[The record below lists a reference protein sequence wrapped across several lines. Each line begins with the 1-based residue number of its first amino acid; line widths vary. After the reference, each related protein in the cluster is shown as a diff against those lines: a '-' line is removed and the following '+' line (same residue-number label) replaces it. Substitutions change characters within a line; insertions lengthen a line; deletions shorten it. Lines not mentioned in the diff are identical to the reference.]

1 MKLQLRS
8 IVKVCLSGLFIFS
21 CCVANLAAQ
30 ELSNPFRDSLIVH
43 EKDDLGVIVEG
54 MSLTEAAYRPSEVA
68 DENIVLTAPAAFF
81 QEGSVLQTQPETVT
95 PEPTGETTVENVN
108 PEDGIVIQGDIVYG
122 ASLGE
127 SLGCDGGI
135 GCGNLGI
142 CADGCLIPCPRIDW
156 QKWEF
161 LTGVSGFTGPANRG
175 GHGSFGFNEGFNWT
189 SSLDRIGNGYLTA
202 QAGFR
207 AVQSGLSGTE
217 FTEEDRKQTFVTLGL
232 FRRADWG
239 LQGGA
244 VVDYMHDD
252 WYYDMDL
259 LQVRAEL
266 SWIYPSG
273 HEFGFWM
280 ATDADHAQTRSRV
293 GVPFPSTITEEWR
306 STDLYAFFFRCTSCE
321 TGAVGRIFGGFTGSK
336 DGLIGADLTVPVAT
350 QWAIDT
356 EFTYL
361 IPEEGS
367 GPVGSSEEGWN
378 VGLYLVYYPGCKTAY
393 DKNYNKPLFDT
404 AGNGNFFVDR
414 K

>member
-1 MKLQLRS
+1 MKLQTMSFIR
-8 IVKVCLSGLFIFS
+8 VCLCGVIVFGCS
-21 CCVANLAAQ
+21 VAQVSAQ
-30 ELSNPFRDSLIVH
+30 ELENPFRDTLST
-43 EKDDLGVIVEG
+43 DLSASFEAVVERPA
-54 MSLTEAAYRPSEVA
+54 LQEASYRSSAATGQEIILA
-68 DENIVLTAPAAFF
+68 APATFI
-81 QEGSVLQTQPETVT
+81 QDESVLQAHPEPVT
-95 PEPTGETTVENVN
+95 PEPAVAATGEAVT
-108 PEDGIVIQGDIVYG
+108 PEEGFVIQGDVVYG
-122 ASLGE
+122 SSLSE
-127 SLGCDGGI
+127 TLGCDGGI
-135 GCGNLGI
+135 GCGKLGI
-142 CADGCLIPCPRIDW
+142 CTDGCLIPCPRIDW

-161 LTGVSGFTGPANRG
+161 FTGVSGFTGPANRG

-189 SSLDRIGNGYLTA
+189 SSLDRIGWGYLTA

-207 AVQSGLSGTE
+207 AVQSGLSGTD

-266 SWIYPSG
+266 SWMYPSG

-280 ATDADHAQTRSRV
+280 ATDADHARTTSRV
-293 GVPFPSTITEEWR
+293 GVPFPTTTTEEWR
-306 STDLYAFFFRCTSCE
+306 STDLYAFFFRHTSCD

-336 DGLIGADLTVPVAT
+336 DGLIGADLTVPFAT
-350 QWAIDT
+350 QWALDA

-367 GPVGSSEEGWN
+367 GPEGSSEEGWN

-404 AGNGNFFVDR
+404 GGNGNFFVDR

>member
-1 MKLQLRS
+1 MRLQAKSILSLCVLTSYALCLASAKLDAEE
-8 IVKVCLSGLFIFS
+8 I
-21 CCVANLAAQ
+21 
-30 ELSNPFRDSLIVH
+30 SNPFRKETAAISVGQPEIIANH
-43 EKDDLGVIVEG
+43 G
-54 MSLTEAAYRPSEVA
+54 MLQTAGYRVAPAETEE
-68 DENIVLTAPAAFF
+68 IILTAPAQFLQA
-81 QEGSVLQTQPETVT
+81 ESVLESQPEPVT
-95 PEPTGETTVENVN
+95 PEAVGSDDAKEVK
-108 PEDGIVIQGDIVYG
+108 PEQGIVIEGETVYG
-122 ASLGE
+122 SSLSE
-127 SLGCDGGI
+127 SLGCDSGI
-135 GCGNLGI
+135 GCGALGI
-142 CADGCLIPCPRIDW
+142 CADGCLIPFPRIDW

-161 LTGVSGFTGPANRG
+161 FTGVSGFTGPANRG
-175 GHGSFGFNEGFNWT
+175 GHGTFGFNEGFNWT
-189 SSLDRIGNGYLTA
+189 SSLERIGCGYLTA

-207 AVQSGLSGTE
+207 AVQSGFSGTE

-259 LQVRAEL
+259 LQIRAEL
-266 SWIYPSG
+266 SWVYPSG

-280 ATDADHAQTRSRV
+280 ASDADHARTHSRV
-293 GVPFPSTITEEWR
+293 GLPFATTTTEEWR

-321 TGAVGRIFGGFTGSK
+321 TGAVGRVFGGFTGNK
-336 DGLIGADLTVPVAT
+336 DGLIGADLTVPFSA

-367 GPVGSSEEGWN
+367 GPIGSSEEGWN
-378 VGLYLVYYPGCKTAY
+378 IGIYLVYYPGCKTAY
-393 DKNYNKPLFDT
+393 DKNYNKPLFD
-404 AGNGNFFVDR
+404 AGGNGNFFVDR

>member
-1 MKLQLRS
+1 MKLQAISFLR
-8 IVKVCLSGLFIFS
+8 VCLCGMIVFGSYVIQIS
-21 CCVANLAAQ
+21 AQ
-30 ELSNPFRDSLIVH
+30 ELENPFRDTLS
-43 EKDDLGVIVEG
+43 
-54 MSLTEAAYRPSEVA
+54 TEAGVSLDAVGERTVFQEASYRTTAGNGQE
-68 DENIVLTAPAAFF
+68 IILTAPAAFL
-81 QEGSVLQTQPETVT
+81 QEESVLQAQPEPVI
-95 PEPTGETTVENVN
+95 PEPAETTPAEVVK
-108 PEDGIVIQGDIVYG
+108 PEEGIVIEGDVVYG
-122 ASLGE
+122 SSLAE
-127 SLGCDGGI
+127 TLGCDGGI
-135 GCGNLGI
+135 GCGKLGI
-142 CADGCLIPCPRIDW
+142 CADGCLIPCPQIDW
-156 QKWEF
+156 QKWEIF
-161 LTGVSGFTGPANRG
+161 TGVSGFTGPANRG

-189 SSLDRIGNGYLTA
+189 SSLDRMGYGFMTA

-207 AVQSGLSGTE
+207 AVQSGLSGSD

-266 SWIYPSG
+266 SWMYPSG

-280 ATDADHAQTRSRV
+280 AADADHARTRSRV
-293 GVPFPSTITEEWR
+293 GLPFPTTTIEEWR
-306 STDLYAFFFRCTSCE
+306 STDLYAFFFRCTNND

-336 DGLIGADLTVPVAT
+336 DGLIGADLTVPFAT
-350 QWAIDT
+350 QWALDA

-367 GPVGSSEEGWN
+367 GPEGSSEEGWN
-378 VGLYLVYYPGCKTAY
+378 VGLYLVFYPGCKTAY

>member
-1 MKLQLRS
+1 MKLQAKS
-8 IVKVCLSGLFIFS
+8 IVNVCLCSL
-21 CCVANLAAQ
+21 VALSWSVAPVAAQ
-30 ELSNPFRDSLIVH
+30 TLDNPFRASFEDESIAIQDVSSKTQL
-43 EKDDLGVIVEG
+43 LQ
-54 MSLTEAAYRPSEVA
+54 EASYRPSAGVGQE
-68 DENIVLTAPAAFF
+68 IVLTAPATYF
-81 QEGSVLQTQPETVT
+81 QEESVLQAQPEPVT
-95 PEPTGETTVENVN
+95 PEPAGKESGELVK
-108 PEDGIVIQGDIVYG
+108 PEDGIVIEGDVVYG
-122 ASLGE
+122 SSLAE
-127 SLGCDGGI
+127 TIGCDGGI
-135 GCGNLGI
+135 GCGKLGI

-156 QKWEF
+156 QKWEIF
-161 LTGVSGFTGPANRG
+161 TGVSGFTGPANRG

-189 SSLDRIGNGYLTA
+189 SSLDRIGCGYMTA

-207 AVQSGLSGTE
+207 AVQSGLSGSE

-266 SWIYPSG
+266 SWMYPSG

-280 ATDADHAQTRSRV
+280 AADADHARTRSRV
-293 GVPFPSTITEEWR
+293 GVPFPTTTTEEWR

-321 TGAVGRIFGGFTGSK
+321 TGAVGRIFGGFTGNK
-336 DGLIGADLTVPVAT
+336 DGLIGADLTVPFAT
-350 QWAIDT
+350 EWAIDA

-367 GPVGSSEEGWN
+367 GPIGSSEEGWN

-404 AGNGNFFVDR
+404 GGNGNFFVDR